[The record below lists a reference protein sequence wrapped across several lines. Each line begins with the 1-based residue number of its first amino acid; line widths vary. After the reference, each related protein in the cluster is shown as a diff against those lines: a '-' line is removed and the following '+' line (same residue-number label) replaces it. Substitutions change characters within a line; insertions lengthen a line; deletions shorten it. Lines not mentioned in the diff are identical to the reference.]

1 MNKMWSKIDA
11 IEWICY
17 FFIALFG
24 LLIIISI
31 CLAIKQPKIT
41 EGVVIKKHYTPAYV
55 QIQTVIINKV
65 PMTQQ
70 FHHSESFNIV
80 IKKENVKE
88 HFSVHKEFYDSIS
101 VGDYIKMKN
110 KHVGV
115 KIK

>member
-17 FFIALFG
+17 FFIALFV
-24 LLIIISI
+24 LLIIVSI
-31 CLAIKQPKIT
+31 CLAIKPHEIT
-41 EGVVIKKHYTPAYV
+41 EGVVIKKHYTPSHV
-55 QIQTVIINKV
+55 QIQTIIINKV
-65 PMTQQ
+65 LLVQQ
-70 FHHSESFNIV
+70 IHYSESFNIV

-88 HFSVHKEFYDSIS
+88 HFSVNKEFYDSIS

-110 KHVGV
+110 KYDGV

>member
-11 IEWICY
+11 IEWIVI
-17 FFIALFG
+17 FLFVLFIL
-24 LLIIISI
+24 LNIVYIYLII
-31 CLAIKQPKIT
+31 KPPKIT
-41 EGVVIKKHYTPAYV
+41 GGVVIKKHYTPAHV
-55 QIQTVIINKV
+55 QFQTMIINKA
-65 PMTQQ
+65 PMTQT
-70 FHHSESFNIV
+70 FHHPESFNIV

-88 HFSVHKEFYDSIS
+88 HFSVDKEFYDSIS